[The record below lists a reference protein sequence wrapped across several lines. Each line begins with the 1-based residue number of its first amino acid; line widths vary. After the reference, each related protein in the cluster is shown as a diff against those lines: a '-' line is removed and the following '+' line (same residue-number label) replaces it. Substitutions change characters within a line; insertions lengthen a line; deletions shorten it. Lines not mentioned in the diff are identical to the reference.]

1 MSDRVLITPATLDA
15 LLAALVT
22 AGVRV
27 LAPRE
32 VDGRVELEQVRS
44 GDEISLEHVQTASS
58 AKSAVF
64 PPVERILGYRG
75 AGAGIELEDPEPVAR
90 PTVLMG
96 VRPCDA
102 RAFPALDAVFN
113 WDTRDRFFD
122 ARMRALTVVSIACTR
137 ADDACFCTS
146 VGGGP
151 DDPQGSDVL
160 MHPLADGGFVAHAL
174 TDKGRSLLAL
184 AGPPSPVSA
193 QPSLRRLADVPR
205 AFRGPLAA
213 ELERRFESDT
223 WAEQA
228 LGCLGCGSC
237 AFVCPTCACFDLQD
251 ELQTDG
257 GRRLRCWDS
266 CGLRHFTLHASG
278 HNPREQQGQ
287 RWRQRVC
294 HKFLYFPERFGLAGC
309 VGCGRCTR
317 ACPVDMN
324 LKEHL
329 VALAGQA

>member
-1 MSDRVLITPATLDA
+1 VSDRVLIDSSTFEA
-15 LLAALVT
+15 LFAALAQ

-27 LAPRE
+27 LSPRVE
-32 VDGRVELEQVRS
+32 EGRVDLAEVRS
-44 GDEISLEHVQTASS
+44 PAEVSRDHVQTVGS
-58 AKSAVF
+58 AKMAVF
-64 PPVERILGYRG
+64 PPVEKILGYRG
-75 AGAGIELEDPEPVAR
+75 AGAAIQIEDPEPLAQ
-90 PTVLMG
+90 PTVVLG
-96 VRPCDA
+96 LRPCDA
-102 RAFPALDAVFN
+102 RSFAALDAVFN

-160 MHPLADGGFVAHAL
+160 LLPLADGGFAADVR
-174 TDKGRSLLAL
+174 TEKGRALLSRL
-184 AGPPSPVSA
+184 GTLSPLPPDA
-193 QPSLRRLADVPR
+193 TLRPPAEVPR
-205 AFRGPLAA
+205 AVHAPLAA
-213 ELERRFESDT
+213 EIDRHFESEA
-223 WAEQA
+223 WAEQS
-228 LGCLGCGSC
+228 LRCLGCGTC
-237 AFVCPTCACFDLQD
+237 AFVCPTCACFDIQD
-251 ELQTDG
+251 EQETGG

-266 CGLRHFTLHASG
+266 CGLRQFTLHASG
-278 HNPREQQGQ
+278 HNPREHQDQ
-287 RWRQRVC
+287 RWRQRVS

-329 VALAGQA
+329 VALAGGA